1 MNTYTF
7 DTLEQSKNLQ
17 RYGFDETEAQGL
29 VEVIAI
35 STSNFAT
42 KQDLE
47 QVKLELRL
55 DIQQECNKVRQE
67 LRQEINET
75 RRELTDFKEETR
87 REFHNVHLS
96 LAKLDKKILSMTI
109 SLSVVIV
116 SALGGYTYLL
126 QLLQLLR

>member
-1 MNTYTF
+1 MHTYTF

-29 VEVIAI
+29 VEVIAL
-35 STSNFAT
+35 STNNFIT
-42 KQDLE
+42 KQDLD

-67 LRQEINET
+67 FGL
-75 RRELTDFKEETR
+75 FKEETQ
-87 REFHNVHLS
+87 REFYNIHLS
-96 LAKLDKKILSMTI
+96 LAKLDKKILNMTI
-109 SLSVVIV
+109 SLGVVMV

-126 QLLQLLR
+126 QLLH